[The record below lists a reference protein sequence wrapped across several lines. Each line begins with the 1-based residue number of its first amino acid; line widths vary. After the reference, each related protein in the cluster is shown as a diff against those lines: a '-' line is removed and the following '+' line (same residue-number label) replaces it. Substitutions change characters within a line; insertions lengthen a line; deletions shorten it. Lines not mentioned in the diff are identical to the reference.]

1 MSFVFHANLLYFCG
15 VFHPFSTI
23 FFLETMTRLFITFF
37 AALTLSTVLAQQDPF
52 VEMQRRMA
60 EMQRRMM
67 QQLQGGSL
75 GNGSFRQDTSFFF
88 RFDTT
93 FSSDG
98 GGGRMHFFRSSPFGS
113 DSTGT
118 APGLGDFWGFD
129 RMLQDFFNF
138 DTPGS
143 GFDMG
148 DDQMPQDD
156 GNMGRTEDD
165 LLPEER
171 LRQQEQA
178 AQQKSPKTPPATPK
192 AKDKKR
198 KVETIRI

>member
-1 MSFVFHANLLYFCG
+1 
-15 VFHPFSTI
+15 
-23 FFLETMTRLFITFF
+23 MTRLILVFF
-37 AALTLSTVLAQQDPF
+37 AALTLSPALAQQDRMPSF
-52 VEMQRRMA
+52 VEMQRRMMD
-60 EMQRRMM
+60 MQQRMI
-67 QQLQGGSL
+67 QQLQDGGSW

-88 RFDTT
+88 QFDTT
-93 FSSDG
+93 FSGDMGS
-98 GGGRMHFFRSSPFGS
+98 GGRMHFFRSSPFGN
-113 DSTGT
+113 DTTRVNPG
-118 APGLGDFWGFD
+118 GLGDFWGFD

-138 DTPGS
+138 DNPDS

-178 AQQKSPKTPPATPK
+178 AQQKSPKTPPVAPK